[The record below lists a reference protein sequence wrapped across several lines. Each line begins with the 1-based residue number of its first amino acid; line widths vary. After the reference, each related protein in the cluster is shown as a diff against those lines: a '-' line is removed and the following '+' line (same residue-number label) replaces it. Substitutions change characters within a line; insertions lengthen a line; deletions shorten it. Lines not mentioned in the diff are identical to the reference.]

1 MSGRMIEMGVRY
13 PNVEV
18 PIWEAYPFVYYGEDA
33 DDEEDGDYSPDNPD
47 ASRVLERVRSAL
59 KEGGVG
65 NEEIE
70 AYTREAT
77 SRCYKPPDVHD
88 DDVGADTLGWSRL
101 RAGRLAGPLH
111 RPVRE

>member
-18 PIWEAYPFVYYGEDA
+18 PIWESHPLVYYWGDED
-33 DDEEDGDYSPDNPD
+33 DGDYSPDNPE

-59 KEGGVG
+59 REGGVG
-65 NEEIE
+65 DEEIE

-77 SRCYKPPDVHD
+77 SRCYNHLMYTTSCWVRIRWVGPDYERD
-88 DDVGADTLGWSRL
+88 ESSPSSR
-101 RAGRLAGPLH
+101 
-111 RPVRE
+111 VQ

>member
-18 PIWEAYPFVYYGEDA
+18 PIWEAYPFVYYDEDA
-33 DDEEDGDYSPDNPD
+33 EDEEDGDYSPDNPD

-59 KEGGVG
+59 REGGVSD
-65 NEEIE
+65 EEIE

-77 SRCYKPPDVHD
+77 SRCYNHLMYTTMTWVRIRWVGPDYEPD
-88 DDVGADTLGWSRL
+88 ESSPSYLIQ
-101 RAGRLAGPLH
+101 
-111 RPVRE
+111 